1 MSVPTGP
8 TGPQGIQG
16 PTGNTGA
23 QGVQGPT
30 GNTGSTGA
38 QGIQGPTG
46 NTGAQGVQGS
56 IGNTGSTGA
65 QGIQGPIGS
74 TGSTGA
80 QGIQGLI
87 GPAGPQGIQGPVGA
101 TGGTGAQGIQGLIG
115 PAGPQGIQGPTGDTG
130 ATGTTGPT
138 GPSSGNNT
146 YIETGTLGTINAGI
160 SYNQGG
166 GNNEAFAAL
175 IFDCG
180 ADKVVTEI
188 AAYITQVG
196 ARTGIFQMA
205 ILLPTSNSQAEVVAV
220 TNTVNSIFGG
230 IFVIPLT
237 TSVTLRANTSY
248 YLAVY
253 NQVNAAIIGGFTA
266 GASIGGDAPPINFR
280 VQNLSGFRVGQ
291 SISTGD
297 TSQRLSP
304 WLYSC

>member
-1 MSVPTGP
+1 MQGPIGNTGS

-16 PTGNTGA
+16 PTGSTGA

-46 NTGAQGVQGS
+46 NTG
-56 IGNTGSTGA
+56 
-65 QGIQGPIGS
+65 P
-74 TGSTGA
+74 TGA

-87 GPAGPQGIQGPVGA
+87 GPAGQQGIQGPVGA
-101 TGGTGAQGIQGLIG
+101 TGGTGT
-115 PAGPQGIQGPTGDTG
+115 QGIQGPTGDTG
-130 ATGTTGPT
+130 ATGTTGATGPT

-180 ADKVVTEI
+180 TDKVVTEV

-196 ARTGIFQMA
+196 ARTGVFQMA
-205 ILLPTSNSQAEVVAV
+205 ILMPTSNSQAEVVAV

-237 TSVTLRANTSY
+237 TSVTLRANISY